1 MRYLY
6 NEKMDEDKMDE
17 GRGNRMFEG
26 DKKLQASTSAS
37 FKKGTTINV
46 CR

>member
-1 MRYLY
+1 MRYVY

-17 GRGNRMFEG
+17 GRGNRMVEG

-37 FKKGTTINV
+37 FKKGTTISV